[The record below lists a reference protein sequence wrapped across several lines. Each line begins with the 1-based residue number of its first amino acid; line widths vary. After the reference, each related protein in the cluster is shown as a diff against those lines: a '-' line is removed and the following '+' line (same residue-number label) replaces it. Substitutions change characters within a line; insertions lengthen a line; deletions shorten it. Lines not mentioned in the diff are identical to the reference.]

1 MRTIRAS
8 RGGPPQFSTGYDTRT
23 SFCCACCRKR
33 LPPPSVPIRD
43 RKVFLGAIVVL
54 ASVGGPDHPAMS
66 FS

>member
-33 LPPPSVPIRD
+33 LPPPSVRFLD
-43 RKVFLGAIVVL
+43 RKVFGAIVVL